1 MKVGSMPAPVSDVAR
16 QACAFW
22 TAACSALVFSVLR
35 AYGQD
40 MICEL
45 ERRSIRRH
53 QETHFLEGLR
63 KLGLDGETSDV
74 VRCAKYHYFSN
85 TLGGLPMDYV
95 QESPDKVWIRYLA
108 PFWLGDSPE
117 HPGAGPAVFGSAF
130 GRAPYLGW
138 HANNGAVLGNDRL
151 VFVHT
156 QSLCDGDPW
165 DAGYFTEGDTRYAPG
180 QAYLRRVGEWGP
192 RFDAARA
199 PELPHGAWPAERRA
213 RAQLNY
219 AVDFTASRIVM
230 LAELV
235 GEEAPPVLEH
245 AFTVLLVQRLSALL
259 DTQADAQPGTLLQAA
274 RAVVRTWAFAG
285 DTTVEL
291 PGAAHELTLRRPVG
305 RLWRMHG
312 QPMMAMEAAMARAWC
327 RVLRLHA
334 QLPGLHCEVALAP
347 DGAIDWRLRA

>member
-1 MKVGSMPAPVSDVAR
+1 MTVNTMPVSALDDVG
-16 QACAFW
+16 QACTFW

-35 AYGQD
+35 SHGQD

-63 KLGLDGETSDV
+63 KLGLEGEASDV

-95 QESPDKVWIRYLA
+95 QASADKIWIRYLA
-108 PFWLGDSPE
+108 PFWLGDSSL
-117 HPGAGPAVFGSAF
+117 HPGAGPAVLGPAF

-165 DAGYFTEGDTRYAPG
+165 DAGYFTLGDARYPPG

-199 PELPHGAWPAERRA
+199 PELPHGSWPAERRA
-213 RAQLNY
+213 RAQRNY
-219 AVDFTASRIVM
+219 AVDFTAGRIAM

-235 GEEAPPVLEH
+235 GELAPPVLEH
-245 AFTVLLVQRLSALL
+245 AFTVLLSQRLPALL
-259 DTQADAQPGTLLQAA
+259 EAMHLHPEPNALSRVAQVIA
-274 RAVVRTWAFAG
+274 RTWAFTG
-285 DTTVEL
+285 DTVEL
-291 PGAAHELTLRRPVG
+291 LASAQAVTLRRPSA
-305 RLWRMHG
+305 RLWRITG
-312 QPMMAMEAAMARAWC
+312 RPLWEMEAAMARAWC
-327 RVLRLHA
+327 SVLRL
-334 QLPGLHCEVALAP
+334 QLPALRCVVVVAS
-347 DGAIDWRLRA
+347 DGSIDWRLQA